1 MRAQQPPRPYACLG
15 VLIVTALAGGTAT
28 ACGAAAHHGSA
39 QGHAPAVRVVD
50 GEDRFPSA
58 TAADWVT
65 YADHVVKV
73 TVTTSTNI
81 SPARREIAAGEGV
94 ILRDLV
100 LTVDRVVWSS
110 PNPARPAPKSFH
122 WTAFGWLF
130 KGDPSDPASR
140 TEMSGADAP
149 RLELGE
155 SYLMAIEWE
164 PARCS
169 PGTTRCLPCGRA
181 WEATPPSRS
190 PRTFSV
196 PASCMG
202 RQVDGPSRAATLDP
216 NDVNYSLED
225 AVTGK
230 RLDALTRRLRNAH
243 PEEPENYGPPPAPCT

>member
-1 MRAQQPPRPYACLG
+1 MRAQQPTRPYACLG
-15 VLIVTALAGGTAT
+15 VLIVTALAGATGT

-39 QGHAPAVRVVD
+39 HGHAPAVRLVD

-73 TVTTSTNI
+73 TVTSSTNI
-81 SPARREIAAGEGV
+81 SPPRSEIAAGEGV

-110 PNPARPAPKSFH
+110 PNPARPAPKSLH

-140 TEMSGADAP
+140 TEMSGEDAP

-169 PGTTRCLPCGRA
+169 PGDDK
-181 WEATPPSRS
+181 
-190 PRTFSV
+190 V
-196 PASCMG
+196 PAMWQGLGGDSTIPFSTDVLGTGELMG
-202 RQVDGPSRAATLDP
+202 RQVDGPSRGATLDP